1 MNTDIL
7 HLAGVRKS
15 FPGPSGR
22 GQLEAL
28 HVSELTVRRGEFLA
42 VAGPSGGGKSTLINL
57 IAGFFPPT
65 EGTILKN
72 GNPLHGP
79 GPDRVV
85 VFQKHALFPWFTAF
99 ENVAYGLHRRKLPAK
114 DRQTRV
120 EYALSDLG
128 ETMRPILD
136 AMQEWG
142 TNYKNGTI

>member
-1 MNTDIL
+1 MNADIL

-79 GPDRVV
+79 GPD
-85 VFQKHALFPWFTAF
+85 
-99 ENVAYGLHRRKLPAK
+99 
-114 DRQTRV
+114 
-120 EYALSDLG
+120 LSL
-128 ETMRPILD
+128 IH
-136 AMQEWG
+136 
-142 TNYKNGTI
+142 I